1 MHLCATLGHALSSMF
16 HQSQTSSVAAMLC
29 TASFRL
35 PSLAQTMHTV
45 WPEVCGHPICVL
57 CVWGWFS
64 WFGLW
69 QQFGEEAEECTR
81 IPQNERAKYV
91 AFPFPLELHI
101 EA

>member
-1 MHLCATLGHALSSMF
+1 MHLRATLGHALSSMF

-45 WPEVCGHPICVL
+45 WPELCGHPICVL
-57 CVWGWFS
+57 CVWGWYS

-69 QQFGEEAEECTR
+69 QQFGEEAFLFQHDNAQEILQMR
-81 IPQNERAKYV
+81 GQNT
-91 AFPFPLELHI
+91 
-101 EA
+101 